1 MNRPN
6 RNQSTRV
13 INEHAKANDFFFCH
27 LVCLWC
33 IPVCIIMGNVCMIA
47 KFTLLVSRL
56 LLVCRRATPQLNK
69 QSWETI
75 WRNGPQTQLP
85 NMFASIGSRV
95 AWSLLSTNL
104 AKKNENFNSI
114 PASWVSGQFTRKFC
128 IFVLCCYGPCACFIC
143 SLFIGGFLCQS
154 LDLISLKQRSIK
166 WPVPKHCINET
177 L

>member
-6 RNQSTRV
+6 RNHSTRV
-13 INEHAKANDFFFCH
+13 INEHAKANDSFFFH

-33 IPVCIIMGNVCMIA
+33 IPACIIMGNVCMIS

-69 QSWETI
+69 QNWETI

-104 AKKNENFNSI
+104 AKKWKFQLSSRQLSFRSI
-114 PASWVSGQFTRKFC
+114 HAQILYIC
-128 IFVLCCYGPCACFIC
+128 FVLLRERAHVWFG
-143 SLFIGGFLCQS
+143 SLFWWFFVSNFGP
-154 LDLISLKQRSIK
+154 DLVKAA
-166 WPVPKHCINET
+166 
-177 L
+177 